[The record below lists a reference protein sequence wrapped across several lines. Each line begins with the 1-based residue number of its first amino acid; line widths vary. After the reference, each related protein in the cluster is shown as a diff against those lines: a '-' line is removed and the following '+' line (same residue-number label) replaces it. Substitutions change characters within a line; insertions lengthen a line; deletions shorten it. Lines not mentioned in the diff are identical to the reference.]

1 LTSGIGWLVDP
12 TRVLRVIMVISLA
25 SMKSSYRKEWKP
37 LLQDDINA
45 LKKSRREEGNIEN
58 MLGYM

>member
-1 LTSGIGWLVDP
+1 LTSGIGWLEDP
-12 TRVLRVIMVISLA
+12 TRVLRVIMVIPLA